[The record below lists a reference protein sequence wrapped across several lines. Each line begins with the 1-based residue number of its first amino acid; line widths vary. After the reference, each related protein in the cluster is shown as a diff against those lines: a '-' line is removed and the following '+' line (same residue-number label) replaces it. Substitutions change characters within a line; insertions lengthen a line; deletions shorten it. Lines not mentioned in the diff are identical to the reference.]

1 MMTTKATKVVQVD
14 GHDIWYSFESH
25 GPIKKLVIREKY
37 VIRNRTS
44 DVTLALRS
52 EKKMRT
58 KSIVIRPQKVAGVS
72 NFDIH

>member
-1 MMTTKATKVVQVD
+1 MLTSNATKAVSVD
-14 GHDIWYSFESH
+14 GHDIWYGFEKH

-37 VIRNRTS
+37 VIRNSTS

-52 EKKMRT
+52 EKKMRI
-58 KSIVIRPQKVAGVS
+58 KSIVIQPQKVAGLS

>member
-1 MMTTKATKVVQVD
+1 MLTSKATKAVQVD
-14 GHDIWYSFESH
+14 GHDIWYGFKKH

-37 VIRNRTS
+37 VISNKTS

-52 EKKMRT
+52 EKKMRI
-58 KSIVIRPQKVAGVS
+58 KSIVIQPQKVAGLS